1 MTSKSIKVIIGPIE
15 GTHAKDGKTVQ
26 NIIYGY
32 SGNPLRPYTS
42 GDDPEY
48 CIFSVVDT
56 SGMEIGY
63 MFNNDEIDGERIHK
77 RLVEFINNDGSKNKK
92 LFYRDK
98 RLDHR
103 VRTNENVELLDLLM
117 SFRLKMTPDDAKRI
131 HAKLIDKRATRSFN
145 DYTVYVYDLQ
155 WDNIAYDGKLQSHNF
170 IGNGDNERYLRIEK
184 KGDVLCVRIGE
195 ECFCTEFSPA
205 LCRILN
211 ELINAG
217 SWSIKEGALIIDF
230 WKGTE
235 RIATVAFSEIVGTF
249 FRGQIDMER
258 PVESIIG
265 NHSKLVESKEHGKRI
280 VYDHLTHN
288 KKNNFPWALAPMTQ
302 RLNVQMQGR
311 DKIKPPYFFFTC
323 YDAALDKYRIKL
335 GAYGLWERRYLFDDL
350 CYRNNEDDVFAAQYE
365 PEPKKSEPGKDSLY
379 ATIYNKFKKKIGT
392 KNMGAQTSYLS
403 YWADP
408 ERVSDPENM
417 LVAMLDEQAEMYRDA
432 LEVWLEDGE
441 SFDGVFIAI

>member
-1 MTSKSIKVIIGPIE
+1 MTSKSIKELWRIE
-15 GTHAKDGKTVQ
+15 GKRKVK
-26 NIIYGY
+26 NILYGFT
-32 SGNPLRPYTS
+32 GNFLVPYDQS
-42 GDDPEY
+42 NIDPEY
-48 CIFSVVDT
+48 CIFSVVSQDGVET
-56 SGMEIGY
+56 SYI
-63 MFNNDEIDGERIHK
+63 FSNDEIDGERIHQ
-77 RLVEFINNDGSKNKK
+77 RLAEFINNGDSKNKK
-92 LFYRDK
+92 LFYRNK
-98 RLDHR
+98 KHGYRAR
-103 VRTNENVELLDLLM
+103 INNSNVAVELLDLLI
-117 SFRLKMTPDDAKRI
+117 SFRLKMTPEDAKRV
-131 HAKLIDKRATRSFN
+131 HARLIDKKATKSFSN
-145 DYTVYVYDLQ
+145 HMIYDLR
-155 WDNIAYDGKLQSHNF
+155 WENIAYDGQLQSHNF

-265 NHSKLVESKEHGKRI
+265 NHSKLVERKEHGKRI

-323 YDAALDKYRIKL
+323 YDAALDKYRVKL